1 MELIADKIVIF
12 LLCDVRFS
20 RQSYILF
27 LFDFKETLQS
37 VSQIK
42 TTFFIMVN
50 PLFAPAASGQNL
62 ASVADSKQ
70 KILSQ
75 N

>member
-1 MELIADKIVIF
+1 MYRLVGNHIF
-12 LLCDVRFS
+12 CFS
-20 RQSYILF
+20 

-50 PLFAPAASGQNL
+50 PLFAPAASSQNL